1 MAYDYESAIRSAISD
16 TAVGSMAKSRT
27 KSTKKKK
34 YVTPSKKPKK
44 LVMPKMVVPTKKPEK
59 FSKTIADFDVSL
71 PMDVS
76 KVKEEKK
83 QTKKQSTKRKS
94 RLESSLMKIQSV
106 ASDTLGNFSPYYTGS
121 EIGIRYRKDI

>member
-27 KSTKKKK
+27 KSTRKKKS
-34 YVTPSKKPKK
+34 VTPTKKPKK

-71 PMDVS
+71 PMDGS
-76 KVKEEKK
+76 KVREEKK
-83 QTKKQSTKRKS
+83 QTKKQFTKRKG

-106 ASDTLGNFSPYYTGS
+106 ASNTLGNFSPYYTGS
-121 EIGIRYRKDI
+121 EIGIKYKKEI

>member
-16 TAVGSMAKSRT
+16 TAVGSMAKPRT

-34 YVTPSKKPKK
+34 SVTPTKKPKK
-44 LVMPKMVVPTKKPEK
+44 LVMPKMVVPTAKPTNL
-59 FSKTIADFDVSL
+59 SKSIADIDVSL
-71 PMDVS
+71 PMDGS

-83 QTKKQSTKRKS
+83 QTKKQSTKRKG
-94 RLESSLMKIQSV
+94 RLESSLMQIKSF

-121 EIGIRYRKDI
+121 EIGIRYKKDI

>member
-27 KSTKKKK
+27 KSTRKKKS
-34 YVTPSKKPKK
+34 VTPTKKPKK

-59 FSKTIADFDVSL
+59 FSKSIADFDVSL

-76 KVKEEKK
+76 KVKEVKK
-83 QTKKQSTKRKS
+83 KTNKSTKRKG
-94 RLESSLMKIQSV
+94 RLESSLMQIKSF
-106 ASDTLGNFSPYYTGS
+106 ATDTLGNFSPYYSGG
-121 EIGIRYRKDI
+121 EIGIKYKRDI

>member
-34 YVTPSKKPKK
+34 SVTPSKKPKK
-44 LVMPKMVVPTKKPEK
+44 LVMPKMVVPTAKPK
-59 FSKTIADFDVSL
+59 QLSKSIADIDVSL
-71 PMDVS
+71 SMDGS
-76 KVKEEKK
+76 KVREEKK
-83 QTKKQSTKRKS
+83 QTKKQSTKRKG
-94 RLESSLMKIQSV
+94 RLESSLMQIKSF

-121 EIGIRYRKDI
+121 EIGIRYKKDI

>member
-34 YVTPSKKPKK
+34 SVTPTKKPKK
-44 LVMPKMVVPTKKPEK
+44 LVMPKMVVPTTKPK
-59 FSKTIADFDVSL
+59 QLSKSIADFDVSL

-76 KVKEEKK
+76 KVREEKK
-83 QTKKQSTKRKS
+83 QTKKQSTKRKG
-94 RLESSLMKIQSV
+94 RLESSLMQIKSF
-106 ASDTLGNFSPYYTGS
+106 ASDTLGNFSPYYSGG
-121 EIGIRYRKDI
+121 EMGIKYKRDI